1 METLSLSEAKMKLS
15 SLVHRVNTTDEE
27 IIITKNGRPAA
38 ILVSPDEY
46 DGWKETLLLHSDPGF
61 LKELI
66 KGIRALKQDN
76 ARLYTL
82 EELLE
87 E

>member
-15 SLVHRVNTTDEE
+15 GLVDRVNTTDEE
-27 IIITKNGRPAA
+27 IVITKNGRPAA
-38 ILVSPDEY
+38 ILVSPDEF
-46 DGWKETLLLHSDPGF
+46 DGWKETLLIRSDPNF

-66 KGIRALKQDN
+66 KGIRALKQGQ
-76 ARLYTL
+76 AKLYTL

-87 E
+87 A